1 MNSVEKI
8 CKFCKS
14 KEHIIDYCPNVRCRK
29 CKKIGHVDW
38 KCDLYTITSELNNK
52 IKSNTSNIIKNNTN
66 IYIPPIRNKDIEKN
80 IEKNIVNSSIN
91 PFSVLDILESDSE

>member
-14 KEHIIDYCPNVRCRK
+14 KEHIIDFCPNVRCRK

-52 IKSNTSNIIKNNTN
+52 IKSKIPDNHTSTN
-66 IYIPPIRNKDIEKN
+66 IDIPPIRNNNIEKN

-91 PFSVLDILESDSE
+91 PFSVLDYLESDSE

>member
-1 MNSVEKI
+1 MNSVEQI

-14 KEHIIDYCPNVRCRK
+14 KEHIIDFCPNVRCRK

-52 IKSNTSNIIKNNTN
+52 IKSKISDNHTSDN
-66 IYIPPIRNKDIEKN
+66 IYIPPIRNKNIEKN

-91 PFSVLDILESDSE
+91 PFSVLDYLESDSE